1 MVLGR
6 IIEKNGNR
14 SEQINRKEMGS
25 SSNNKNS
32 NEVHRVLVLQG
43 GGALGAYEAGVYD
56 VLYYWI
62 KKDQDIA
69 NHSNKHNI
77 FDIVAGTSI
86 GAINAAI
93 LVSYVKE
100 NNGSWEGS
108 AQKLLDFWEH
118 VSSTPDLINYWPY
131 WSNWP
136 SPWNEKSWME
146 GWNRRGKIDHNIA
159 SGEAARRYYSAKEFL
174 VQGAPNFFSR
184 PTKTYDNRF
193 LDDIFPFAGNIWY
206 KYSNKPLIYSI
217 KKFVRKFPIATGV
230 GQPRLLL
237 VSVDVKTGTTITFD
251 SYSKP
256 TKGNRENQIR
266 EYKYENYEDRS
277 YDFIISYDKGIMP
290 EHLLASA
297 SVPVNF
303 DYTHVPTEYDYSLD
317 DREKR
322 DYSVVD
328 CNDNKNN
335 EDDILRNKITTRCC
349 WDGGLLSNSPLREV
363 IGAHKQFWELEK
375 KAKDED
381 INTSSWNE
389 FSKGNKFDIPNLQV
403 YIVDLWPSKE
413 AEIPNDHDKVLDRK
427 NDITYQNKTDY
438 DQKVAVFVSDYI
450 DLVEMIGDIA
460 VEAIDSINDESKKKT
475 LTTRFDRLL
484 DDHAKS
490 KQRDGTD
497 RKYQDLIKGRFDL
510 DTALQLERKDDL
522 DTISNKWFD
531 LSRTTIRK
539 LIEDGRDQALR
550 NLYKKEE
557 KKNDKNYAQQQLRK
571 FIDTVEQS
579 RVDSEIE
586 SDHADIL
593 IKLAKDVE

>member
-14 SEQINRKEMGS
+14 SGQINRKEMGS
-25 SSNNKNS
+25 RSNKYS
-32 NEVHRVLVLQG
+32 NETHRVLVLQG

-69 NHSNKHNI
+69 NHLSKHNI

-136 SPWNEKSWME
+136 FPWNEKSWME
-146 GWNRRGKIDHNIA
+146 GWNRRRKIDRDTA

-174 VQGAPNFFSR
+174 VQGAPNFFSE
-184 PTKTYDNRF
+184 PTKTNDNRF

-206 KYSNKPLIYSI
+206 KYSNKPLIHSI
-217 KKFVRKFPIATGV
+217 KKFVTKFPIATGI

-237 VSVDVKTGTTITFD
+237 VSVDVKTGTTVTFD
-251 SYSKP
+251 SYSMPKEGIRGY
-256 TKGNRENQIR
+256 KFENS
-266 EYKYENYEDRS
+266 EDPS
-277 YDFIISYDKGIMP
+277 YDFSISYDEGIMP
-290 EHLLASA
+290 EHILASA

-303 DYTHVPTEYDYSLD
+303 DYTHVPTEYDYSSGGN
-317 DREKR
+317 EQK
-322 DYSVVD
+322 DYSIIA
-328 CNDNKNN
+328 CNDNKTN
-335 EDDILRNKITTRCC
+335 EDNILRKKITTRCC

-363 IGAHKQFWELEK
+363 IGAHKLFWESESG
-375 KAKDED
+375 AKDED
-381 INTSSWNE
+381 IETSSWNE

-413 AEIPNDHDKVLDRK
+413 EEIPNDHDKVLDRK

-450 DLVEMIGDIA
+450 DLVEKIGDIA
-460 VEAIDSINDESKKKT
+460 VEAINSIDNEVKKKT
-475 LTTRFDRLL
+475 LTSSFDHLL
-484 DDHAKS
+484 GDNAKS
-490 KQRDGTD
+490 KQRDGEP
-497 RKYQDLIKGRFDL
+497 RKYQDLIKGRFDIE
-510 DTALQLERKDDL
+510 TAFQLERKDDP

-531 LSRTTIRK
+531 LSKTTIRK
-539 LIEDGRDQALR
+539 LIDDGRVQTLT

-557 KKNDKNYAQQQLRK
+557 KKKKNKNHAQQKLRK
-571 FIDTVEQS
+571 FIDIVEKS
-579 RVDSEIE
+579 RVDGEIE
-586 SDHADIL
+586 SHHAEIL
-593 IKLAKDVE
+593 INLARGIE